1 MTMKSN
7 KIMAIAV
14 CAVVAIVSCQ
24 KQEIDMPSHENV
36 VLTFSCEEEHEQ
48 PVSKT
53 FWDGMSVSWS
63 KGDKIAVA
71 YAISGIWSD
80 ALYESAPLEK
90 SGEVAQFTVPA
101 EMPTTIEGDMRF
113 YAICPSSS
121 LSGSSLSD
129 GIVTVEVPAVQ
140 TPSADSFDPSADLIM
155 ARAVETFQSVPSEP
169 IPLLWNR
176 LVAHA
181 DITLTMPQMQDGEAV
196 SSVIIST
203 AQDVEMV
210 GTYNLDISG
219 RSLTLK
225 SSEIPSNVLT
235 LKTENIKVEDGKMR
249 IWASILPCHMSSL
262 RVVMETEKSVYTREI
277 ATCDLTFRS
286 NVRGQLSIDMTSAV
300 RQPKSDP
307 VKNALINDR
316 LFDVIDLDNAGLE
329 EVKFYYQAGCLY
341 EAAEALKAYYSSRT
355 DVTVPIVD
363 LSVSRCTAAQKSIA
377 DQALKENG
385 YRFYIAKSYEE
396 STSADG
402 DVYYSFLDTDGG
414 INWDF
419 SPTTESMFKQHLHRH
434 PWVDTQAL
442 VYWVTKDEK
451 YVKSLVEVYMDWLEN
466 HPCPVADSE
475 SYYMGMG
482 HASYRIWC
490 NLQACARIDT
500 YIKVIQYCKNSENFT
515 PDFLS
520 HLLVSLYDSV
530 ECIRANYYYADA
542 GNIRLSETQAVLNMA
557 VMMPEFAKSAVW
569 FDEAVYDL
577 DRLMGILM
585 MEDGVLVEKDP
596 SYHIGVI
603 ADFYEM
609 NRVLVSNG
617 KAQDLPS
624 DYFDRLKGGVTFV
637 RDLIYPNYSLED
649 FNDTRSS
656 SWTKSVLK
664 KNFVKYAEMF
674 PEDKTLEWFA
684 TERASG
690 TAPTELLQ
698 LYKPSGWY
706 MFRTGWMPSDMML
719 ILKNNENTFG
729 YSHCQPDN
737 GTIGLYN
744 NGRNFLPDS
753 GVYTY
758 GGSDED
764 DAARETYRSTKMH
777 NTLTLNGAN
786 SVNNIAE
793 TSGVFKAST
802 QTEVYDMVYVSNQ
815 SYGALRHER
824 AVFRVKDGFFV
835 VVDFGL
841 GSATGNV
848 ELNWHLC
855 PGEVTYVKHA
865 DSYEC
870 RTNFTD
876 GNNMSFRTFCFNG
889 TSLNSNFTA
898 HTDTSYTSDL
908 PGRKY
913 ERPCYDITVN
923 KSSTSTPVRFITV
936 IYPFGNASGLPA
948 VNAMFNSASKITVTV
963 GDEEYMLSL

>member
-1 MTMKSN
+1 MT
-7 KIMAIAV
+7 KILKITAIA
-14 CAVVAIVSCQ
+14 ASAAVAIISCQ
-24 KQEIDMPSHENV
+24 KQEIEHPALEPV
-36 VLTFSCEEEHEQ
+36 VLKFISEGEQ
-48 PVSKT
+48 PESKT
-53 FWDGMSVSWS
+53 FWDGSTISWS
-63 KGDKIAVA
+63 EGDKIGVT
-71 YAISGIWSD
+71 YTLSGQWADSF
-80 ALYESAPLEK
+80 YESASLAQA
-90 SGEVAQFTVPA
+90 GEVALFTAPV
-101 EMPTTIEGDMRF
+101 EMPAVTKETIRF
-113 YAICPSSS
+113 HAIYPSSVHT
-121 LSGSSLSD
+121 GAISSKGMVQVD
-129 GIVTVEVPAVQ
+129 IPAVQ
-140 TPSADSFDPSADLIM
+140 MPSATSFDASADLM
-155 ARAVETFQSVPSEP
+155 TARSVDTYTSVPDAD
-169 IPLLWNR
+169 IPLFWNR

-181 DITLTMPQMQDGEAV
+181 DITMTMPEIPSGEV
-196 SSVIIST
+196 LQSVVISA

-210 GTYNLDISG
+210 GSYMLDLG
-219 RSLTLK
+219 TGTLTFK
-225 SSEIPSNVLT
+225 NSEILPNVLT
-235 LKTENIKVEDGKMR
+235 FMLDNIRPAEGKMR
-249 IWASILPCHMSSL
+249 LWAAFLPCHLTSL
-262 RVVMETEKSVYTREI
+262 SVEINTDKATYTRQI
-277 ATCDLTFRS
+277 PSCDLTFKA
-286 NVRGQLSIDMTSAV
+286 NVRGVLSIDMTSAS
-300 RQPKSDP
+300 RRGKTDP
-307 VKNALINDR
+307 VKNALINER
-316 LFDVIDLDNAGLE
+316 LFKVIDLNRSGLE
-329 EVKFYYQAGCLY
+329 TVKSLYEDGCLY

-355 DVTVPIVD
+355 DVAVPTVN
-363 LSVSRCTAAQKSIA
+363 LSVNRCTAAQKSIA

-414 INWDF
+414 INWNF
-419 SPTTESMFKQHLHRH
+419 SPTTESMFRQHLHRH
-434 PWVDTQAL
+434 PWVETQAL

-451 YVKSLVEVYMDWLEN
+451 YVKSLVEVYMDWLES
-466 HPCPVADSE
+466 HPCPVAGSD

-490 NLQACARIDT
+490 NLQACARIST
-500 YIKVIQYCKNSENFT
+500 YIKVIQYCKDSENFT
-515 PDFLS
+515 PEFLS
-520 HLLVSLYDSV
+520 HLLVSLYDCV

-542 GNIRLSETQAVLNMA
+542 GNIRLSETQAVINMA

-569 FDEAVYDL
+569 FDEAAYDVE
-577 DRLMGILM
+577 RLMGILL

-609 NRVLVSNG
+609 HRVLATNG
-617 KAQDLPS
+617 KDQVLPD
-624 DYFDRLKGGVTFV
+624 DYFSRLKGGVAFV

-656 SWTKSVLK
+656 SWSKSVLK
-664 KNFVKYAEMF
+664 KNFAKYAEMF
-674 PEDKTLEWFA
+674 PDDRTLEWFA
-684 TERASG
+684 TERVSG
-690 TAPTELLQ
+690 AAPTELLQ

-729 YSHCQPDN
+729 YAHCQNDN

-764 DAARETYRSTKMH
+764 DAAREVYRSTKMH
-777 NTLTLNGAN
+777 NTLTLNGGN
-786 SVNNIAE
+786 SVNNSTENSGIFKNSAQNE
-793 TSGVFKAST
+793 T
-802 QTEVYDMVYVSNQ
+802 YDMVHVSNQ

-835 VVDFGL
+835 VVDFGI
-841 GSATGNV
+841 GSSTGNV

-855 PGEVTYVKHA
+855 PGEVDYIKHS

-870 RTNFTD
+870 RTTFTD

-889 TSLNSNFTA
+889 TTLNSNFTA
-898 HTDTSYTSDL
+898 HTGTSYTSDL

-913 ERPCYDITVN
+913 ERPCYDITVS

-936 IYPFGNASGLPA
+936 IYPFAEASKLPA
-948 VNAMFNSASKITVTV
+948 INAMFNSASKITVTV
-963 GDEEYMLSL
+963 GDDEYLLSL

>member
-1 MTMKSN
+1 MT
-7 KIMAIAV
+7 KIFKITAIAASA
-14 CAVVAIVSCQ
+14 AVAFISCQ
-24 KQEIDMPSHENV
+24 KQEIESPSLEPV
-36 VLTFSCEEEHEQ
+36 VLEFTSEKEHPE
-48 PVSKT
+48 SKT
-53 FWDGMSVSWS
+53 FWDGTTINWS
-63 KGDKIAVA
+63 EGDKIGVT
-71 YAISGIWSD
+71 YTLSGQWSD
-80 ALYESAPLEK
+80 SFYESSPLAK
-90 SGEVAQFTVPA
+90 AGEVALFTAPV
-101 EMPTTIEGDMRF
+101 EMPAVNKETIRF
-113 YAICPSSS
+113 HAIYPSSVHT
-121 LSGSSLSD
+121 GTISSK
-129 GIVTVEVPAVQ
+129 GIVQVDIPAVQ
-140 TPSADSFDPSADLIM
+140 TPSATSFDALADLM
-155 ARAVETFQSVPSEP
+155 VSRSVETYTSIPNSA

-176 LVAHA
+176 IVAHA
-181 DITLTMPQMQDGEAV
+181 DITIAMP
-196 SSVIIST
+196 
-203 AQDVEMV
+203 
-210 GTYNLDISG
+210 
-219 RSLTLK
+219 
-225 SSEIPSNVLT
+225 EIPSGEILQSVVISAAEDMKLVGSYMLDLENRTLTAKDSEVSSNVITLLT
-235 LKTENIKVEDGKMR
+235 DNAQITDGKMR
-249 IWASILPCHMSSL
+249 LWAAFLPCHLTSL
-262 RVVMETEKSVYTREI
+262 TVKINTDKAGYTRQI
-277 ATCDLTFRS
+277 PSCDLTFKA
-286 NVRGQLSIDMTSAV
+286 NVRGVLSIDMTSAI
-300 RQPKSDP
+300 RKAATDP
-307 VKNALINDR
+307 VKNAMVNER
-316 LFDVIDLDNAGLE
+316 LFKVIDLNMTGLE
-329 EVKFYYQAGCLY
+329 AVKSYYEDGCLY
-341 EAAEALKAYYSSRT
+341 EAAEAMKAYYTSRE
-355 DVTVPIVD
+355 DVAVPIVD
-363 LSVSRCTAAQKSIA
+363 LSVTRCTAAQKSIA

-414 INWDF
+414 INWNF

-466 HPCPVADSE
+466 HPCPVADSD

-515 PDFLS
+515 PEFLS
-520 HLLVSLYDSV
+520 HLLVSLYDCV

-557 VMMPEFAKSAVW
+557 VMMPEFSKASTW
-569 FDEAVYDL
+569 FDEAAYDVE
-577 DRLMGILM
+577 RLMGILL

-609 NRVLVSNG
+609 HRVLATNG
-617 KAQDLPS
+617 KDQELPD
-624 DYFDRLKGGVTFV
+624 DYFSRLKGGVTFV

-656 SWTKSVLK
+656 SWSKSVLK

-684 TERASG
+684 TERTSG
-690 TAPTELLQ
+690 VAPTELLQ

-706 MFRTGWMPSDMML
+706 IFRTGWMPSDMML

-729 YSHCQPDN
+729 YAHCQPDN

-764 DAARETYRSTKMH
+764 DAMREIYRSTKMH
-777 NTLTLNGAN
+777 NTLTLNGGNSAN
-786 SVNNIAE
+786 NNAE
-793 TSGVFKAST
+793 NSGIFKSST
-802 QTEVYDMVYVSNQ
+802 QTAVYDMVHVSNQ

-835 VVDFGL
+835 VVDFGI
-841 GSATGNV
+841 GSSTGNV
-848 ELNWHLC
+848 ELHWHLC
-855 PGEVTYVKHA
+855 PGDVDYIKHS

-870 RTNFTD
+870 RTAFTD
-876 GNNMSFRTFCFNG
+876 GNNMSFKTFCFNG
-889 TSLNSNFTA
+889 ASLNSSFTA
-898 HTDTSYTSDL
+898 HTGTSYTSDL
-908 PGRKY
+908 PGRAY
-913 ERPCYDITVN
+913 ERPCYDITVS
-923 KSSTSTPVRFITV
+923 KSSASVPVRFITV
-936 IYPFGNASGLPA
+936 IYPFETVSELPEI
-948 VNAMFNSASKITVTV
+948 NAMFNSASKITVTV
-963 GDEEYMLSL
+963 GDYEYLLSL